1 MIFIAK
7 PLPALAQRHTLR
19 RPSAAMS
26 AAHHG
31 LRMLL
36 VLPLA
41 RRLPGLRFLLGKRG
55 IFLGFLLD
63 AR

>member
-1 MIFIAK
+1 MTFIAK

-36 VLPLA
+36 VWPLV
-41 RRLPGLRFLLGKRG
+41 RRLPGLRVLIGQRRVV
-55 IFLGFLLD
+55 LGFLLGT
-63 AR
+63 R